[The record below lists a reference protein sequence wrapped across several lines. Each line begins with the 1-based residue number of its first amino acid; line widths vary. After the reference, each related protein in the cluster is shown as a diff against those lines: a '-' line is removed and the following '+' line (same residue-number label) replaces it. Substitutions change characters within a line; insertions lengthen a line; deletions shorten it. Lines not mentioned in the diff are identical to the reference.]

1 MSRKFDAPVSIM
13 DCGLIDARISAS
25 QKDLPVPDQ
34 LQQTLNFY

>member
-25 QKDLPVPDQ
+25 YLPVPDQ
-34 LQQTLNFY
+34 LQQTLNYY